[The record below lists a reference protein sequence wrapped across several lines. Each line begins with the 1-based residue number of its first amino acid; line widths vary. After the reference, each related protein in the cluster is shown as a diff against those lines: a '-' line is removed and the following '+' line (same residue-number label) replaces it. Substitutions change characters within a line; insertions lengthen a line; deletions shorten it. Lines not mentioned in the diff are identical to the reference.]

1 MEELRRAVALLFKR
15 KGKDRLPEKEFVF
28 SASMDLRWFSPKNA
42 QKLLDNA
49 VASGVLRREGGD
61 VEPAFDVASID
72 VPMDFA
78 PSDDVLRPPARAP
91 DLLERILARVPGE
104 AEEVELIARVNAI
117 QERMNVTLE
126 VAALLM
132 ALERGGEVGDLLDEV
147 ESALLGD

>member
-78 PSDDVLRPPARAP
+78 PSDDVLRPPAR
-91 DLLERILARVPGE
+91 ILARVPVE
-104 AEEVELIARVNAI
+104 SEEVELIARVNAI